1 MFKEV
6 PCVAGFIND
15 VVIVVE
21 DGDREFVAAKI
32 FLDVFDRIELRS
44 VGWQTHKG
52 DVFGDRERG
61 SNMIAGAVEDE
72 SGVATCRHLAAD
84 SSEMQRHGLGVRG
97 RHDQARCDATLRTG
111 RAEQVGPVVALVV
124 RRARP
129 RATLGPDTGQ
139 RALLADPGLIL
150 EPDFDRLTFG
160 AVGDL
165 RRDCRGEVFLNVSW
179 ASSSAFGWR
188 GLTDSLR

>member
-15 VVIVVE
+15 VVVVVE
-21 DGDREFVAAKI
+21 DGDREFVAAQI
-32 FLDVFDRIELRS
+32 FPDVFDRIEFGS
-44 VGWQTHKG
+44 VGWQAHKG
-52 DVFGDRERG
+52 DVFGGRERG
-61 SNMIAGAVEDE
+61 GNVVAGAVEDE

-84 SSEMQRHGLGVRG
+84 GLQMQRHGLGVRG

-124 RRARP
+124 RRAGP
-129 RATLGPDTGQ
+129 RSTLGPDAGQ
-139 RALLADPGLIL
+139 RALLTDPGLIL
-150 EPDFDRLTFG
+150 EPDFDRLAFG
-160 AVGDL
+160 AIGDL
-165 RRDCRGEVFLNVSW
+165 RRDCRGEVFLNACW